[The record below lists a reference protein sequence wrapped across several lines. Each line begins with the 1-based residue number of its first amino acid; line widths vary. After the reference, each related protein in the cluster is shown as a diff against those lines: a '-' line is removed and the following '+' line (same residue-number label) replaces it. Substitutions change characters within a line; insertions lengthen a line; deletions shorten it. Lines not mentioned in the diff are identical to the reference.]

1 MKIGVIADD
10 LTGALDTGVQ
20 FSKVGLISIIQ
31 LQPNPENDED
41 VIIINTDSRETSK
54 EKAQERI
61 RDAVLLLKGRLLYK
75 KIDSTL
81 RGHLDAEITTILDQ
95 SACTKAILCPAIIE
109 ENRMVI
115 DTKLWVSG
123 KLLHETSFAQDPTWP
138 ARTSS
143 IEDYFKEPI
152 TKISLTEVRSGKENL
167 RKKIN
172 LSNERIIV
180 PDSTEGSDL
189 FKVAEVVW
197 ETNILPCG
205 ALAFA
210 RAWITKAGNNR
221 LHHPPLEE
229 PIKDPILIV
238 SGSLHPKTIQQIE
251 ILSNH
256 HNCIDLVIPTRSL
269 DIPKI
274 LKDIKKEL
282 QISNKSIILKTPK
295 EKIKNRQMIETLKNN
310 QTKTAKAI
318 LKSFQINAVI
328 GCGGDT
334 VSSLL
339 SELNTEAIICHSEVT
354 PGFPYGILRGGIGN
368 NLPIYTKAGGFG
380 TPQVLLDLFT

>member
-20 FSKVGLISIIQ
+20 FSKFGLISIIQ

-41 VIIINTDSRETSK
+41 VIIINTNSRETSK

-61 RDAVLLLKGRLLYK
+61 RDAVLELKGRLLYK

-95 SACTKAILCPAIIE
+95 SAYTKATLCPAIIE

-123 KLLHETSFAQDPTWP
+123 KLLHETPFAQDPTWP
-138 ARTSS
+138 AQTSS

-221 LHHPPLEE
+221 LHHLPLEE
-229 PIKDPILIV
+229 PIEDPILIV
-238 SGSLHPKTIQQIE
+238 SGSLHPNTIQQIE

-274 LKDIKKEL
+274 LKDIKEEL

-310 QTKTAKAI
+310 QIKTAKAI